1 MAKKRI
7 LFIEDEPFY
16 QRMYGDV
23 LTQAGYEITFAAE
36 GKEAL
41 VLFSKDSF
49 VAVIVDLIM
58 PIMSGISFLKKLRQ
72 VKRKI
77 RPVLLVLTTLEGAS
91 DRQDS
96 MNAGADGF
104 YSKSET
110 SPQKL
115 LRVIQQLGSNER
127 SAETT

>member
-1 MAKKRI
+1 MAKTRI

-23 LTQAGYEITFAAE
+23 LERAGYEVKYVSE
-36 GKEAL
+36 GTEAL
-41 VLFSKDSF
+41 KVFKKDF
-49 VAVIVDLIM
+49 FATVIVDLIM

-72 VKRKI
+72 IKKKTRSVI
-77 RPVLLVLTTLEGAS
+77 LVLTTLEGAS
-91 DRQDS
+91 DRQDA

-115 LRVIQQLGSNER
+115 LRVIQQTETNER
-127 SAETT
+127 SVKTT